1 MKKNE
6 QREIRPDRITWVP
19 NMSSMC
25 ADIEQASFL
34 ERAEFKL
41 SLISQFIN
49 ASFLALAASF
59 SSQGTTSHSV
69 RIIKW
74 WLQASTLK
82 PLVLVLFYN
91 SIVSLSFLS
100 FWIQTF
106 ANKSI
111 YKWIFFTHFLKSKNV
126 SSRSIF
132 LKFMAL
138 CTVRISN

>member
-1 MKKNE
+1 MHRKKNE

-59 SSQGTTSHSV
+59 SSQGTTSHSSV
-69 RIIKW
+69 RILKW
-74 WLQASTLK
+74 WLQASMFK
-82 PLVLVLFYN
+82 PLVLVLFHN
-91 SIVSLSFLS
+91 SVVSLS

-106 ANKSI
+106 NNKSI
-111 YKWIFFTHFLKSKNV
+111 YKCIFSGP
-126 SSRSIF
+126 SSQGTTFHSS
-132 LKFMAL
+132 
-138 CTVRISN
+138 VRILKW